1 MKLIIAEK
9 PQLAQ
14 VIAEA
19 IGIVSRKDGYIE
31 CQNGYTVTNAIG
43 HILSQKMPEE
53 INSEYKEWK
62 LEHLPLKVRPIP
74 LKVKEQTSKQF
85 NIVKGLLEKADT
97 VINAG
102 DPDDEGQLLVDEI
115 IDFCNFKGSQQRILV
130 NDLKTESARK
140 ALENIEPNS
149 KYIGMRNK
157 ALARSQ
163 ADYLFGLNL
172 TRAYTLF
179 ARKKGFTGKLTI
191 GRVQT
196 PTLALIVRRYLANKE
211 HKESYFYNVGG
222 LFNFDN
228 GSLNAKLVITDNI
241 ETDPNNEKEKRII
254 EKSVAEAIKT
264 ACDNAPCSIVSST
277 VEDKKTVAPLP
288 FSLLDLQVRINNKYG
303 YSSDEVLRI
312 TQDLREKHKA
322 ITYNRSDC
330 RYLTEEQCQE
340 APNTLDFLVGLFGN
354 LPTAQLDKHKKGRAF
369 NPEKVSAHTAII
381 PVVENYKLSDFSE
394 KEKHVF
400 TEIVMQYIMQFLPEK
415 TYQQITTIFQC
426 GEYQFK
432 ATETKTLNE
441 GWTKIVDD
449 EEMDED
455 DLKAFNLLSTLKEKD
470 TGICSR
476 ILIKQEKTKP
486 LPLYTEATLLKDLA
500 NTAKYV
506 KNPDIKKLLLDK
518 DKGKDG
524 ENGGIGT
531 PATRSAI
538 IKHLNSVGYFEY
550 QGKKLVPTQTGIDFI
565 QSLPDI
571 LTYPDMTA
579 LWFEQQREIEQG
591 ALSVN
596 AFLDHIEKF
605 IAEQLHQAENVKIE
619 AQGEPCE
626 CGKGVLRLIK
636 GEKGSFFSC
645 TAYPECKIT
654 KPALNNAPMPNC
666 PCCKGNIKG
675 NSAVIECVACGLKIW
690 RKFFEKQLT
699 DSQLL
704 ALLTKGKTSLIKG
717 LKSKNGK
724 EFEAYAKLNKGE
736 KKIEPEFATKTTTT
750 KEMRVVKVKRE
761 DLQFK

>member
-1 MKLIIAEK
+1 MKLVIAEK

-19 IGIVSRKDGYIE
+19 IGIISRKDGYFE
-31 CQNGYTVTNAIG
+31 CKNNYTVTNAIG

-53 INSEYKEWK
+53 IKPEYREWK
-62 LEHLPLKVRPIP
+62 LEHLPLQVRPIP
-74 LKVKEQTSKQF
+74 LKVTERTSKQF
-85 NIVKGLLEKADT
+85 YIVKGLLEKADT

-115 IDFCNFKGSQQRILV
+115 IDFCHFKGTQQRILV
-130 NDLKTESARK
+130 NDLKAESARK
-140 ALENIEPNS
+140 ALEHIEPNS

-157 ALARSQ
+157 ALARLQ

-196 PTLALIVRRYLANKE
+196 PTLALIVRRYLANKN
-211 HKESYFYNVGG
+211 HKESFFYNVSGMFAFG
-222 LFNFDN
+222 NEN
-228 GSLNAKLVITDNI
+228 LNAKLVITDNI
-241 ETDPNNEKEKRII
+241 ETDPNSEKEKRII
-254 EKSVAEAIKT
+254 DKSIAEAIKT
-264 ACDNAPCSIVSST
+264 ACENAPCSIISST

-288 FSLLDLQVRINNKYG
+288 FSLLDLQVRLNNKYG
-303 YSSDEVLRI
+303 YSSDKVLSI

-330 RYLTEEQCQE
+330 RYLTEEQHQE
-340 APNTLDFLVGLFGN
+340 APNTLDFLVGLLD
-354 LPTAQLDKHKKGRAF
+354 LPTAQLDKYKKGRAF
-369 NPEKVSAHTAII
+369 NPEKVTAHTAII
-381 PVVENYKLSDFSE
+381 PVTGNYKLSDFTE
-394 KEKHVF
+394 EEKHVF
-400 TEIVMQYIMQFLPEK
+400 TEIAQQYFIQFLPEK
-415 TYQQITTIFQC
+415 AYQQATVTLAC
-426 GEYQFK
+426 NDYQFK
-432 ATETKTLNE
+432 ATASKITDY
-441 GWTKIVDD
+441 GWAKIVADD
-449 EEMDED
+449 EAESED
-455 DLKAFNLLSTLKEKD
+455 HSVFNLLSSLNESNQ
-470 TGICSR
+470 GICSSVD
-476 ILIKQEKTKP
+476 IKQEKTKP

-506 KNPDIKKLLLDK
+506 KNPEIKKLLLDK
-518 DKGKDG
+518 DKGKEG

-538 IKHLNSVGYFEY
+538 IKHLNNVGFFEY

-591 ALSVN
+591 KLSVN
-596 AFLDHIEKF
+596 AFLDGIEQF
-605 IAEQLHQAENVKIE
+605 IGEQLHQAENVKIE

-636 GEKGSFFSC
+636 GEKGAFFSC
-645 TAYPECKIT
+645 TAYPDCKIT

-666 PCCKGNIKG
+666 PCCNGNLKG
-675 NSAVIECVACGLKIW
+675 NSAVIECVSCGLKVW
-690 RKFFEKQLT
+690 RKFFEKPLT

-704 ALLTKGKTSLIKG
+704 ALLTKGKTPLIKG
-717 LKSKNGK
+717 LKSKSGK
-724 EFEAYAKLNKGE
+724 EFEAYAKLNKAE
-736 KKIEPEFATKTTTT
+736 KKVELEFPTKTATT
-750 KEMRVVKVKRE
+750 KEIKVVKVKRE
-761 DLQFK
+761 NLNFK